1 MREGR
6 KANSFTIFNLRVN
19 FARIANVLGLVRR
32 LATNIASRI
41 SSNPLIK
48 SSDPSLKI
56 TNPLVKTSNPSLKT
70 SDPSLKTSNP
80 LINILD
86 PLLKTSSPLQNIS
99 DPLVN
104 V

>member
-6 KANSFTIFNLRVN
+6 KASSFAIFGLRVG

-41 SSNPLIK
+41 SS
-48 SSDPSLKI
+48 
-56 TNPLVKTSNPSLKT
+56 NPLVKTSNPSLKT